1 MQSCYMKRE
10 RDLIDPFVR
19 VVMVMSEF
27 NRETN
32 RERGILFEYNIGT
45 SILPS
50 YITAKMFYENTCYK
64 VWLGAIS
71 LANNVGVKVSKM
83 EILFDVWKF
92 GFCCPFRFRITER

>member
-1 MQSCYMKRE
+1 MQSCYVKRE

-50 YITAKMFYENTCYK
+50 YITSKMFYENTFYT
-64 VWLGAIS
+64 VRLGAIS
-71 LANNVGVKVSKM
+71 LANNVGVNVSK
-83 EILFDVWKF
+83 ILFDV
-92 GFCCPFRFRITER
+92 